1 MQLYKRLKILG
12 DGVETELVQDL
23 IYGPGRIL
31 GGSRLGDDELIR
43 LAREEFEGQP
53 FCIVRNWMMLDLL
66 LSEAQ
71 EREVRKQGLQPTVL
85 FINHAVFDSEARVPT
100 GDGFITGY
108 QKDFHGCFF
117 ESKDKLYI
125 LAGRGARKHASL
137 PALEALKA
145 YRKRAESAEKKRVNV
160 GLASIK

>member
-1 MQLYKRLKILG
+1 MQLYKRWKKLG
-12 DGVETELVQDL
+12 DGVETELIQDL
-23 IYGPGRIL
+23 IYGPARVL
-31 GGSRLGDDELIR
+31 NGSRLGDDELIR

-53 FCIVRNWMMLDLL
+53 FCIVRNWLILDLM

-85 FINHAVFDSEARVPT
+85 FINQAVFDSEARVPP

-125 LAGRGARKHASL
+125 LAGRGARKHVSV
-137 PALEALKA
+137 PAVAALH
-145 YRKRAESAEKKRVNV
+145 ENLS
-160 GLASIK
+160 GLVR

>member
-1 MQLYKRLKILG
+1 
-12 DGVETELVQDL
+12 VQADL
-23 IYGPGRIL
+23 IEDVLYGPAQML
-31 GGSRLGDDELIR
+31 GGSQLEDGELIQ
-43 LAREEFEGQP
+43 LAREEFEGQS

-85 FINHAVFDSEARVPT
+85 FINKTVFDSEARVPT

-117 ESKDKLYI
+117 ESKDRLYI
-125 LAGRGARKHASL
+125 LAGRGARKNASL
-137 PALEALKA
+137 PAVDALKA
-145 YRKRAESAEKKRVNV
+145 YRQPEVESEEVS
-160 GLASIK
+160 G

>member
-1 MQLYKRLKILG
+1 MQA
-12 DGVETELVQDL
+12 DL
-23 IYGPGRIL
+23 IEDVLYGPAQML
-31 GGSRLGDDELIR
+31 GGSQLEDGELIQ

-53 FCIVRNWMMLDLL
+53 FCIVRNWMIVDLL

-71 EREVRKQGLQPTVL
+71 EREVRKQGLEPTVL
-85 FINHAVFDSEARVPT
+85 FISKAVFDSETRVQT
-100 GDGFITGY
+100 GEALITGY

-137 PALEALKA
+137 PAINALGDLIDD
-145 YRKRAESAEKKRVNV
+145 SFSNT
-160 GLASIK
+160 